1 MTVSEAKKLVLQA
14 GIRLVESGL
23 IARTWGN
30 VSCRI
35 SKDSFVI
42 TPSGRD
48 YMSLTPDQIVTV
60 NIKDLSFSG
69 DIKPSSEKGVHREVY
84 ALHPE
89 INFVIHTHQENASV
103 IGASC
108 LDSIKTGSEFPILGG
123 EVLCARYALPGTRK
137 LMKNVHEALLKS
149 KGNAVIMKN
158 HGALCF
164 GKTYDEAFM
173 AAEYLEK
180 ACFIKIP
187 DMDKLIPPVSNIKDS
202 ITKPYLNSYRNED
215 GFVLFDENNKKIY
228 VQKDKIYDSLPEEAK
243 VYSLIYD
250 RYKDINYI
258 LYNGAKEVKYVSG
271 VLLKLKPVLDDFAQ
285 IVGVSIKNVEKDP
298 EEIAAAL
305 KKSTAVLIKGS
316 GALCCGKTLC
326 DAKASII
333 ILKKAC
339 KAYITASSYGKV
351 KPINPLECLFMRYNY
366 LKKYSKQI

>member
-1 MTVSEAKKLVLQA
+1 MTVTEAKILVVQA

-35 SKDSFVI
+35 SESSFVI

-48 YMSLTPDQIVTV
+48 YMSLTPDQIIAV
-60 NIKDLSFSG
+60 NIKDLSYSG
-69 DIKPSSEKGVHREVY
+69 DIKPSSEKGVHAEVY
-84 ALHPE
+84 ALHPN

-103 IGASC
+103 VGASC
-108 LDSIKTGSEFPILGG
+108 LDSIKAGSEFPMLGD
-123 EVLCARYALPGTRK
+123 EVICARYALPGTKK

-164 GKTYDEAFM
+164 GKTYDEAFI
-173 AAEYLEK
+173 AAGSLEK

-187 DMDKLIPPVSNIKDS
+187 DMDRLLEPNKNIKAS

-215 GFVLFDENNKKIY
+215 GFVLCDENDKKIF
-228 VQKDKIYDSLPEEAK
+228 VQRDKIYDSLPEEAK
-243 VYSLIYD
+243 IYSLIYD
-250 RYKDINYI
+250 RYKEVNYI
-258 LYNGAKEVKYVSG
+258 IYNGAKEVKYVSK
-271 VLLKLKPVLDDFAQ
+271 VLQKLKPVLDDFAQ
-285 IVGVSIKNVEKDP
+285 IVGVSVKNVDKDP
-298 EEIAAAL
+298 EKITIAL

-316 GALCCGKTLC
+316 GALCCGNTLC
-326 DAKASII
+326 DAKASSI
-333 ILKKAC
+333 ILEKAC
-339 KAYITASSYGKV
+339 KAYITASAYGKV
-351 KPINPLECLFMRYNY
+351 KPINPLECLLMRYNY